1 MVNEGLPG
9 TMSLG
14 QTLRW
19 SRDDISRDLNDCYFT
34 RDGAAVGTPSSS
46 STQEDK
52 STILLDE
59 KCQNV
64 LSGNELSLKQDK
76 HS

>member
-34 RDGAAVGTPSSS
+34 RDGAAVGTPSS
-46 STQEDK
+46 TQEDK

-59 KCQNV
+59 NV
-64 LSGNELSLKQDK
+64 KIF
-76 HS
+76 